1 MSTKLV
7 FSIAGVYK
15 LGFIANQTPI
25 GENENLVG
33 SFSEFYENCS
43 EIALTPL
50 IVMVVP
56 SAAAAA
62 AQSSVF
68 CCEVVTSWGSCSGRS
83 DTGPRNV
90 ITCAGQPLCLELT

>member
-1 MSTKLV
+1 MIGKSTFVHKVSLYL
-7 FSIAGVYK
+7 AGVFK

-25 GENENLVG
+25 GENENLVD
-33 SFSEFYENCS
+33 SFSEFYENYS

-56 SAAAAA
+56 SAAAAAAA

-83 DTGPRNV
+83 DTTPGPV
-90 ITCAGQPLCLELT
+90 TL